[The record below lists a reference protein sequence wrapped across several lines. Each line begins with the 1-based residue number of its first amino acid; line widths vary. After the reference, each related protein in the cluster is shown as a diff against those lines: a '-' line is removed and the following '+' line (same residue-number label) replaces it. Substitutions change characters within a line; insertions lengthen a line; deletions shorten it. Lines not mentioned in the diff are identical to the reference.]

1 MEMMNLI
8 AVLAAVVKLYPEYL
22 VRIDC
27 QKGIEMKDLLVML
40 VVEEL
45 VVDYS
50 VLDLCWMRVG
60 LQEVVVVAAE
70 VLVVVVV
77 VRTRVV
83 DLV

>member
-50 VLDLCWMRVG
+50 VLDLC
-60 LQEVVVVAAE
+60 
-70 VLVVVVV
+70 
-77 VRTRVV
+77 
-83 DLV
+83 